1 MTYIVMQF
9 IILLLIILISG
20 IFADRIFRLVA
31 LCEKSSSI
39 FTSLIFGL
47 FIYLINI
54 WGLFIFK
61 DITHFPMLV
70 ASFDCLQFTRRF
82 ILLSLLVGAILGGIS
97 GVFGWLLCR
106 IRKDT

>member
-1 MTYIVMQF
+1 MTFTVMQF
-9 IILLLIILISG
+9 IIMLLILFISG
-20 IFADRIFRLVA
+20 VFTDRVFRLVA
-31 LCEKSSSI
+31 FCSKSSSI
-39 FTSLIFGL
+39 YTALIFSL

-70 ASFDCLQFTRRF
+70 AAFDCLQFTRRF
-82 ILLSLLVGAILGGIS
+82 IILSLIIGTILGGIS

-106 IRKDT
+106 LRRDT